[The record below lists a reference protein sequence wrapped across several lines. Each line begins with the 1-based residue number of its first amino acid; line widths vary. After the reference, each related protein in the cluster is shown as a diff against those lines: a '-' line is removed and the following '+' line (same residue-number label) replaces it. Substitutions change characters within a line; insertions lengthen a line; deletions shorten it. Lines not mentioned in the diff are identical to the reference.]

1 MDYFIGQVGIDP
13 DKFWKHTWKENHL
26 LGEAHYIS
34 HNKEWE
40 RIRYLAAM
48 VYNVNAQK
56 RSQMIDPEK
65 LFSLP
70 QDIYS
75 KMEKNRP
82 KSTKDKYNSFLDK
95 VKSATFDKK
104 LKM

>member
-1 MDYFIGQVGIDP
+1 M
-13 DKFWKHTWKENHL
+13 
-26 LGEAHYIS
+26 GESYYIN

-70 QDIYS
+70 QDIYA
-75 KMEKNRP
+75 KMEKERP
-82 KSTKDKYNSFLDK
+82 KSTRDQYDSFMKK
-95 VKSATFDKK
+95 VKASTFNKK

>member
-1 MDYFIGQVGIDP
+1 MDDIVSLITELGFPIAAAIGLGMFV
-13 DKFWKHTWKENHL
+13 WKLIK
-26 LGEAHYIS
+26 
-34 HNKEWE
+34 
-40 RIRYLAAM
+40 YLAAM

-70 QDIYS
+70 QDIYA
-75 KMEKNRP
+75 KMEKERP
-82 KSTKDKYNSFLDK
+82 KSTRDQYDSFMEK
-95 VKSATFDKK
+95 VKASTFNKK